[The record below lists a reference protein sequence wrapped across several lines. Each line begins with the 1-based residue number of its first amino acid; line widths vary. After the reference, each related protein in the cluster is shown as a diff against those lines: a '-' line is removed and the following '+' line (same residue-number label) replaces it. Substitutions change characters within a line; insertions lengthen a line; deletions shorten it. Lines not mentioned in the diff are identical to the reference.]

1 VNTGDLGG
9 SEPPSA
15 GFFKPELVGLH
26 RQILQL
32 IQSTGSRFM
41 VNVYPFLVAE
51 QAVSAAGQSPG
62 GGAPCSHE
70 GAYSGVFAY
79 KFTLR
84 VGVDCD
90 LAYF

>member
-1 VNTGDLGG
+1 MEVVSLLLQVNTGDLGG

-15 GFFKPELVGLH
+15 GFFKPELVSLH

-51 QAVSAAGQSPG
+51 QAVSAAEQLPG
-62 GGAPCSHE
+62 RGAFCSRDE
-70 GAYSGVFAY
+70 A
-79 KFTLR
+79 
-84 VGVDCD
+84 
-90 LAYF
+90 